1 MKTLEW
7 EKGKCIMYRIACDC
21 NDPEHDMTIDF
32 EWDEGILELFFYKT
46 IYWKHYYASYPWYDK
61 LWKRISASFKLL
73 LGGYIEM
80 QGDFLIMK
88 EEHIDSFI
96 EALEEGKGKI
106 KSWTE
111 ENQQGV

>member
-1 MKTLEW
+1 
-7 EKGKCIMYRIACDC
+7 
-21 NDPEHDMTIDF
+21 
-32 EWDEGILELFFYKT
+32 
-46 IYWKHYYASYPWYDK
+46 
-61 LWKRISASFKLL
+61 
-73 LGGYIEM
+73 M